1 MLQPTK
7 APPRAAATLASGAY
21 DRIEA
26 LLVRCDLRPGLH
38 LSLQHLQEVTGL
50 GRTPI
55 HQAVS
60 KLAADT
66 LIIVQ
71 PRHGLQVAPIDLTRE
86 RMLLGLRRDMER
98 FVVRLAAERANA
110 SHRNEILHMVAAL
123 RRGAVPDID
132 GFNLLDRRIDRL
144 MVSASGEAFLE
155 STLRPLHTMSRRI
168 GWIYHSRVR
177 PREGLGQTLE
187 CHSAILEAVAAR
199 DVTAAE
205 RACDRLISFCDRMF
219 DVLGRGVDP
228 TLFDCNLDH
237 ASDV

>member
-1 MLQPTK
+1 MPHQTK
-7 APPRAAATLASGAY
+7 AIPRTAASLATGAY

-26 LLVRCDLRPGLH
+26 LLVGCELRPGLH
-38 LSLQHLQEVTGL
+38 LSLQHLQEMTGL

-55 HQAVS
+55 HQAVN

-66 LIIVQ
+66 LIVVQ
-71 PRHGLQVAPIDLTRE
+71 PRHGLQVAPIDLSRE
-86 RMLLGLRRDMER
+86 RVLLRLRRDMER

-123 RRGAVPDID
+123 RRHATPDID

-144 MVSASGEAFLE
+144 MVAASGENFLE

-177 PREGLGQTLE
+177 PDEGLGKTLE
-187 CHSAILEAVAAR
+187 CHLAVLEAVAAR
-199 DVTAAE
+199 DAGEAE
-205 RACDRLISFCDRMF
+205 RASDRLIAFCDGMF

-228 TLFDCNLDH
+228 ALFDCNLD
-237 ASDV
+237 ASPAD